1 MSKGKRALRYSTVDE
16 MPLAMQ
22 QMARRAM
29 GEIRKPAAPVPMP
42 AIAPVAPA
50 EPKRASKYGAVATYV
65 DGIRFDSKREAK
77 YYEQL
82 KLRMAA
88 GEVSYFLRQVPIH
101 LPGGT
106 KLVIDFL
113 EVHAD
118 GSLHYVDAKG
128 RETPA
133 FRIKQREVHHHYP
146 FRIELV

>member
-1 MSKGKRALRYSTVDE
+1 MSKAQRGMRFSSIDL
-16 MPLAMQ
+16 MPPAMQ
-22 QMARRAM
+22 AMARKALQEIPKPRAP
-29 GEIRKPAAPVPMP
+29 EPLPA
-42 AIAPVAPA
+42 VAPA
-50 EPKRASKYGAVATYV
+50 ATKRASKYGAVVTHV

-106 KLVIDFL
+106 KLVIDFQ
-113 EVHAD
+113 EFHAD
-118 GSLHYVDAKG
+118 GSVHYVDAKG

>member
-1 MSKGKRALRYSTVDE
+1 MSSGKRSLRFSSESD
-16 MPLAMQ
+16 MPPGMLKLYRESQA
-22 QMARRAM
+22 
-29 GEIRKPAAPVPMP
+29 GIPLPKAPVPL
-42 AIAPVAPA
+42 ATTPA
-50 EPKRASKYGAVATYV
+50 EPTEPKRSKYGAVVTHV

-82 KLRMAA
+82 KLRKAA
-88 GEVSYFLRQVPIH
+88 GEVIYFLRQVPIH